1 MSIRSMTGYARVTR
15 SAGDREFV
23 VSLKSLNH
31 RALDIHFHLPAELE
45 PFEPALRS
53 AVKRS
58 LVRGHL
64 DLRITMGRPSS
75 GGTIRLN
82 RPLLESYLAAHRQA
96 ASEYGIDSEPDLNS
110 ALRIPGMFEPVANGE
125 FGPELEG
132 SLLEALETALAE
144 LNKFRTREGVE
155 IKGKLQARN
164 RAILAA
170 VEKLRKLR
178 EAAVPAFEER
188 LRRRLEG
195 LLNGSVVDPQRLAQ
209 EVALLVDRSDIG
221 EELERLEIH
230 AGELEALL
238 EAGGEV
244 GKKLD
249 FLLQEMNRET
259 NTILSKTGSSGE
271 AGLEITS
278 VALSVRSDVE
288 KIREQSLNLE

>member
-23 VSLKSLNH
+23 VSVKSLNH

-45 PFEPALRS
+45 PFEASLRS

-64 DLRITMGRPSS
+64 DLRITMARQSS
-75 GGTIRLN
+75 GGAIRLN

-96 ASEYGIDSEPDLNS
+96 ALEYGIESEPDLNS
-110 ALRIPGMFEPVANGE
+110 ALRIPGMFEPAANGD

-132 SLLEALETALAE
+132 ALLEALETALVE
-144 LNKFRTREGVE
+144 LNAFRAREGAE
-155 IKGKLQARN
+155 IKVKLEARN

-195 LLNGSVVDPQRLAQ
+195 LLNGSLLDPQRLAQ
-209 EVALLVDRSDIG
+209 EVALLADRSDIG

-230 AGELEALL
+230 SGELEALL

-278 VALSVRSDVE
+278 VALGVRSDVE